1 MQIPPYRPTFQAWGN
16 YREQLTGLVQEP
28 VKYTIFGK
36 WISAISN
43 KFAAL
48 FGA

>member
-1 MQIPPYRPTFQAWGN
+1 MQMTPYRPIFQACGN
-16 YREQLTGLVQEP
+16 YREQLAGLVQEP

-43 KFAAL
+43 KLAAL
-48 FGA
+48 FCA